1 MVELYIIIT
10 LLLAVLVLPFLIWF
24 RYDARYKDE
33 MQKSINSIA
42 IDLMLM
48 GKRDWN
54 RYINSMINHK
64 LRLIEEEKY
73 EEIENINRMIDKEI
87 RDFKEYYDE

>member
-10 LLLAVLVLPFLIWF
+10 LLAILLLLFVIWF

-33 MQKSINSIA
+33 MQKSIDSIA

-54 RYINSMINHK
+54 RYINSMISHK

>member
-1 MVELYIIIT
+1 MKELYIIIALLAI
-10 LLLAVLVLPFLIWF
+10 LLLLFVICF

-33 MQKSINSIA
+33 MQRSIDSIA

-64 LRLIEEEKY
+64 LQLLKEEKY
-73 EEIENINRMIDKEI
+73 EEIDNINRIIDKEI
-87 RDFKEYYDE
+87 RDFKEYYDD

>member
-1 MVELYIIIT
+1 MTELYIIIALLAI
-10 LLLAVLVLPFLIWF
+10 LLLLFVIWF
-24 RYDARYKDE
+24 RYDARHKDE
-33 MQKSINSIA
+33 MQRSIDSIA

-64 LRLIEEEKY
+64 LQLLKEEKY
-73 EEIENINRMIDKEI
+73 EEIDNINRIIDKEI
-87 RDFKEYYDE
+87 RDFKEYYDD

>member
-1 MVELYIIIT
+1 MTELYIIIV
-10 LLLAVLVLPFLIWF
+10 LLAMLVLLFVIWF
-24 RYDARYKDE
+24 RYDARHKNE
-33 MQKSINSIA
+33 MQRSIDSIA

-54 RYINSMINHK
+54 RYINSMISHK

-87 RDFKEYYDE
+87 RNFKEYYDE

>member
-1 MVELYIIIT
+1 MTELYIIIALLAI
-10 LLLAVLVLPFLIWF
+10 LLLLFVIWF
-24 RYDARYKDE
+24 RYDARHKDE
-33 MQKSINSIA
+33 MQRSIDSIA

-54 RYINSMINHK
+54 RYINSMISHK

>member
-10 LLLAVLVLPFLIWF
+10 LLAVLVLLFLIWF
-24 RYDARYKDE
+24 RYDARHKDE
-33 MQKSINSIA
+33 MQKSIDSIA
-42 IDLMLM
+42 I

-54 RYINSMINHK
+54 RYINSMISHK

>member
-1 MVELYIIIT
+1 MTELYIIIV
-10 LLLAVLVLPFLIWF
+10 LLAMLVLLFVIWF
-24 RYDARYKDE
+24 RYDACHKNE
-33 MQKSINSIA
+33 MQRSIDSIA

-64 LRLIEEEKY
+64 LQLLKEEKY
-73 EEIENINRMIDKEI
+73 EEIDNINRIIDKEI

>member
-1 MVELYIIIT
+1 MKELYIIIT
-10 LLLAVLVLPFLIWF
+10 LLIMLIIILIVWF
-24 RYDARYKDE
+24 VCDTRRKDE
-33 MQKSINSIA
+33 MQRSIDSIA

-64 LRLIEEEKY
+64 LQLLKEEKY

>member
-1 MVELYIIIT
+1 MTELYIIIVLLAI
-10 LLLAVLVLPFLIWF
+10 LLLLFVIWF

-33 MQKSINSIA
+33 MQRSIDSIA

-64 LRLIEEEKY
+64 LQLLKEEKY
-73 EEIENINRMIDKEI
+73 EEIDNINRMIDKEI
-87 RDFKEYYDE
+87 RDFKEYYDD

>member
-1 MVELYIIIT
+1 MMHVT
-10 LLLAVLVLPFLIWF
+10 KMKCKGLLIQWLGDV
-24 RYDARYKDE
+24 YKR
-33 MQKSINSIA
+33 QA

-54 RYINSMINHK
+54 RYINSMISHK

>member
-1 MVELYIIIT
+1 MTELYIIIALLAI
-10 LLLAVLVLPFLIWF
+10 LLLLFVIWF
-24 RYDARYKDE
+24 RYDARHKDE
-33 MQKSINSIA
+33 MQRLIDSIA

-64 LRLIEEEKY
+64 LQLLKEEKY
-73 EEIENINRMIDKEI
+73 EEIDNINRIIDKEI
-87 RDFKEYYDE
+87 RDFKEHYDD

>member
-1 MVELYIIIT
+1 MTELYIIIV
-10 LLLAVLVLPFLIWF
+10 LLAMLVLLFIIWF
-24 RYDARYKDE
+24 RYDARHKNE
-33 MQKSINSIA
+33 MQRSIDSIA

-54 RYINSMINHK
+54 RYINSMISHK

-73 EEIENINRMIDKEI
+73 EEIENIKRMIDKEI

>member
-1 MVELYIIIT
+1 MVELHIIIT
-10 LLLAVLVLPFLIWF
+10 LLTVLVLLFLIWF
-24 RYDARYKDE
+24 RYDARHKDE
-33 MQKSINSIA
+33 MQRSIDSIA

-54 RYINSMINHK
+54 RYINSMISHK

>member
-1 MVELYIIIT
+1 MTELYIIIALLAI
-10 LLLAVLVLPFLIWF
+10 LLLLFVIWF
-24 RYDARYKDE
+24 RYDARHKDE
-33 MQKSINSIA
+33 MQRLIDSIA

-64 LRLIEEEKY
+64 LQLLKEEKY
-73 EEIENINRMIDKEI
+73 EEIDNINRIIDKEI
-87 RDFKEYYDE
+87 RDFKEYYDD

>member
-1 MVELYIIIT
+1 MTELYIIIV
-10 LLLAVLVLPFLIWF
+10 LLAMLVLLFVIWF
-24 RYDARYKDE
+24 RYDARHKNE
-33 MQKSINSIA
+33 MQRSIDSIA

-54 RYINSMINHK
+54 RYINSMISHK
-64 LRLIEEEKY
+64 LRFIEEEKY

>member
-1 MVELYIIIT
+1 MTELYIIIV
-10 LLLAVLVLPFLIWF
+10 LLAMLVLLFVIWF
-24 RYDARYKDE
+24 RYDARHKNE
-33 MQKSINSIA
+33 MQRSIDSIA

-54 RYINSMINHK
+54 RYINSMISHK

>member
-1 MVELYIIIT
+1 MKELYIIIT
-10 LLLAVLVLPFLIWF
+10 LLIMLIIILIVWF
-24 RYDARYKDE
+24 VCDARHKDE
-33 MQKSINSIA
+33 IQRSIDSIA

-54 RYINSMINHK
+54 RYINSMISHK

>member
-1 MVELYIIIT
+1 MTELYIIIALLAI
-10 LLLAVLVLPFLIWF
+10 LLLLFVIWF
-24 RYDARYKDE
+24 RYDARHKDE
-33 MQKSINSIA
+33 MQRSIDSIA

-54 RYINSMINHK
+54 RYISSMISHK

>member
-1 MVELYIIIT
+1 MTELYIIIV
-10 LLLAVLVLPFLIWF
+10 LLAMLVLLFVIWF
-24 RYDARYKDE
+24 RYDARHKNE
-33 MQKSINSIA
+33 MQRSIDSID

-54 RYINSMINHK
+54 RYINSMISHK

>member
-1 MVELYIIIT
+1 MKELYIIIALLAI
-10 LLLAVLVLPFLIWF
+10 LLLLFVIWF
-24 RYDARYKDE
+24 RYDARHKDE
-33 MQKSINSIA
+33 MQRSIDSIA

-54 RYINSMINHK
+54 RYINSMISHK

-87 RDFKEYYDE
+87 RDFKEYYDK

>member
-1 MVELYIIIT
+1 MTELYIIIV
-10 LLLAVLVLPFLIWF
+10 LLAMLVLLFVIWF
-24 RYDARYKDE
+24 RYDARHKNE
-33 MQKSINSIA
+33 MQRSIDSIA

-54 RYINSMINHK
+54 RYINSMISYK

-73 EEIENINRMIDKEI
+73 EKIENINRMIDKEI

>member
-1 MVELYIIIT
+1 MKELYIIIALLAI
-10 LLLAVLVLPFLIWF
+10 LLLLFVIWF

-33 MQKSINSIA
+33 MQRSIDSIA

-64 LRLIEEEKY
+64 LQLLKEEKY
-73 EEIENINRMIDKEI
+73 EEIDNINRMIDKEI
-87 RDFKEYYDE
+87 RDFKEYYDD

>member
-1 MVELYIIIT
+1 MTELYIIIALLAIF
-10 LLLAVLVLPFLIWF
+10 LLLFVIWF

-33 MQKSINSIA
+33 MQRSIDSIA

-64 LRLIEEEKY
+64 LQLLKEEKY
-73 EEIENINRMIDKEI
+73 EEIDNINRMIDKEI

>member
-10 LLLAVLVLPFLIWF
+10 LLAVLALLFLIWF
-24 RYDARYKDE
+24 RYDARHKDE
-33 MQKSINSIA
+33 MQRSIDSIA

-54 RYINSMINHK
+54 RYINSMISHK

>member
-1 MVELYIIIT
+1 MKELYIIIALLAI
-10 LLLAVLVLPFLIWF
+10 LLLLFVIWF

-33 MQKSINSIA
+33 MQRSIDSIA

-54 RYINSMINHK
+54 RYINSMISHK

>member
-1 MVELYIIIT
+1 MTELYIIIV
-10 LLLAVLVLPFLIWF
+10 LLAMLVLLFIIWF
-24 RYDARYKDE
+24 QYDARHKNE
-33 MQKSINSIA
+33 MQRSIDSIA

-54 RYINSMINHK
+54 RYINSMISHK

>member
-1 MVELYIIIT
+1 MKELYIIIALLAI
-10 LLLAVLVLPFLIWF
+10 LLLLFVIWF

-33 MQKSINSIA
+33 MQRSIDSIA

-64 LRLIEEEKY
+64 LQLLKEEKY

>member
-1 MVELYIIIT
+1 MTELYIIIV
-10 LLLAVLVLPFLIWF
+10 LLAMLVLLFVIWF
-24 RYDARYKDE
+24 RYDARHKNE
-33 MQKSINSIA
+33 MQRSIDSIA

-64 LRLIEEEKY
+64 LQLLKEEKY
-73 EEIENINRMIDKEI
+73 EEIDNINRIIDKEI

>member
-1 MVELYIIIT
+1 MVELHIIIA
-10 LLLAVLVLPFLIWF
+10 LLTVLVLLFLIWF
-24 RYDARYKDE
+24 RYDARHKDE
-33 MQKSINSIA
+33 MQRSIDSIA

-54 RYINSMINHK
+54 RYINSMISHK

-87 RDFKEYYDE
+87 CDFKEYYDE

>member
-1 MVELYIIIT
+1 METFKRKNITVECDYAKKGESFTSIVVKMKTFDSGTII
-10 LLLAVLVLPFLIWF
+10 AEKRLV
-24 RYDARYKDE
+24 
-33 MQKSINSIA
+33 
-42 IDLMLM
+42 LM

-54 RYINSMINHK
+54 RYINSMISHK

>member
-10 LLLAVLVLPFLIWF
+10 LLAVLLLLFVIWF
-24 RYDARYKDE
+24 RYDARHKNE
-33 MQKSINSIA
+33 MQRSIDSIA

-54 RYINSMINHK
+54 RYINSMISHK

>member
-1 MVELYIIIT
+1 MTELYIIIALLAI
-10 LLLAVLVLPFLIWF
+10 LLLLFVIWF
-24 RYDARYKDE
+24 RYDARHKDE
-33 MQKSINSIA
+33 MQRSIDSIA

-64 LRLIEEEKY
+64 LQLLKEEKY
-73 EEIENINRMIDKEI
+73 EEIENINRIIDKEI
-87 RDFKEYYDE
+87 RDFKEYYDD

>member
-1 MVELYIIIT
+1 MTELYIIIV
-10 LLLAVLVLPFLIWF
+10 LLAMLVLLFIIWF
-24 RYDARYKDE
+24 RYDARHKNE
-33 MQKSINSIA
+33 MQRSIDSIA
-42 IDLMLM
+42 INLMLM

-54 RYINSMINHK
+54 RYINSMISHK

>member
-1 MVELYIIIT
+1 MVELYIIIV
-10 LLLAVLVLPFLIWF
+10 LLAMLVLLFVIWF
-24 RYDARYKDE
+24 RYDARHKNE
-33 MQKSINSIA
+33 MQRSIDSIA

-54 RYINSMINHK
+54 RYINSMISHK

>member
-1 MVELYIIIT
+1 MKELYIIIT
-10 LLLAVLVLPFLIWF
+10 LLIILVITLIVWF
-24 RYDARYKDE
+24 VCDTRRKDE
-33 MQKSINSIA
+33 MQRSIDSIA

-64 LRLIEEEKY
+64 LQLLKEEKY
-73 EEIENINRMIDKEI
+73 EEIDNINRMIDKEI
-87 RDFKEYYDE
+87 RDFKDYYDE

>member
-1 MVELYIIIT
+1 MTELYIIIV
-10 LLLAVLVLPFLIWF
+10 LLAMLALLFVIWF
-24 RYDARYKDE
+24 RYDARHKNE
-33 MQKSINSIA
+33 MQRSIDSIA

-54 RYINSMINHK
+54 RYINSMISHK

>member
-1 MVELYIIIT
+1 MTELYIIIV
-10 LLLAVLVLPFLIWF
+10 LLAMLVLLFLIWF
-24 RYDARYKDE
+24 RYDARHKDE
-33 MQKSINSIA
+33 MQKSIDSIV

-54 RYINSMINHK
+54 RYINSIISHK

>member
-1 MVELYIIIT
+1 MTELYIIIV
-10 LLLAVLVLPFLIWF
+10 LLAMLVLLFVIWF
-24 RYDARYKDE
+24 RYDARHKDE
-33 MQKSINSIA
+33 MQRSIDSIA

-54 RYINSMINHK
+54 RYINSMISHK